1 MQMRIHR
8 NMKKILASLF
18 AVILIL
24 SLAAFGSSGNN
35 TQNTE
40 NNANTN
46 EPSNTVQPENTTP
59 SNSTESSADKGNEAT
74 GNSILVV
81 YFSWSGHLDS
91 MAHWVADETGGDLY
105 RVTAKDPYPTDYNQT
120 ADRAK
125 SEQDNDVRPEIVI
138 ETSQKSRWRST
149 TPFSSDSRFGGMT
162 FPCPCGPSWKAMISR
177 VRRSSCSSLMRAART
192 VPELC
197 LPSKSWR
204 REQQ

>member
-8 NMKKILASLF
+8 NMKKILASLL

-24 SLAAFGSSGNN
+24 SLAACGSSGNN

-59 SNSTESSADKGNEAT
+59 SSPTESSADKGNEAT

-138 ETSQKSRWRST
+138 DITEEH
-149 TPFSSDSRFGGMT
+149 
-162 FPCPCGPSWKAMISR
+162 
-177 VRRSSCSSLMRAART
+177 SSLMRAART